1 MIHLINACRHKV
13 KERPG
18 KKIFLM
24 PTSLSLPAKERTAI
38 LVREPDEATILMRL
52 FAGQLRLTSGVIKR
66 EVMLS
71 PPIGSIGN
79 VPKTLTPY
87 EGIQFAS
94 RLYGVDM
101 AKMMAIIM
109 LLTEIDDYVD
119 LPLSEI
125 PAKYRSRFY
134 HALWLSVKFDS
145 YVFVNKML
153 ISRDPEYND
162 RLTFFMQDLM
172 ADSGFL
178 LFTSDARLA
187 MGTCDG
193 GIVFHE
199 NILIPFE
206 NISNAV
212 EFFDS

>member
-1 MIHLINACRHKV
+1 LIHLINACRHKV

-24 PTSLSLPAKERTAI
+24 PTTLSLPARERTAI
-38 LVREPDEATILMRL
+38 LVREPDESTILMRL

-71 PPIGSIGN
+71 PPIASLGN

-87 EGIQFAS
+87 EAIQFAS
-94 RLYGVDM
+94 RLYGMDA
-101 AKMMAIIM
+101 AKMMAIIL
-109 LLTEIDDYVD
+109 LLTEIDDYID
-119 LPLSEI
+119 IPLSEI
-125 PAKYRSRFY
+125 PAKYRSRFN
-134 HALWLSVKFDS
+134 HALWLSVKFDC
-145 YVFVNKML
+145 YTFVNKML
-153 ISRDPEYND
+153 VSKDPEYNE

-178 LFTSDARLA
+178 FFTSDVRSA

-212 EFFDS
+212 EFFES